1 MDLAQLKTT
10 HLSNTSYRKLIM
22 EGFEA
27 IPDELKALLSQH
39 FQVVATHSQR
49 QDQWYKR
56 SYQSFAA
63 EHGNREPLIIV
74 PRESREEWVPHVR
87 RFAKTLA
94 AKVVAAGEAQTSRPR
109 DITSDSKLFSDTVLD
124 AIHSVP
130 LSRAVKGREQLRP
143 VAMQITRWTS
153 TNSYVFSGTERITGI
168 KGLIAIGEVDVL
180 LRLATLPQTNPP
192 KEREIDPSRWRHLNR
207 DWQDVI
213 DAILSILWFLGAMES
228 FREDFVSEDGY
239 KYWVPIAFHSYLSRF
254 QSYIEAHDGKL
265 PSTNEAIQKEI
276 SQCMKA
282 LVAAQVFSSKAA
294 FDPIQWEDRIMDSFL
309 YILGFEAWNRSREGA
324 GYLNC
329 DLNVT
334 KTAKS
339 LRSIS
344 RGDGDNN
351 VVEEMA
357 DVKKR
362 SATKP
367 RDPLKLREP
376 KKEMAPEV
384 DDDEEQ
390 EMEKLAVI
398 ETNEKDYGRKRSMKY
413 LTKHKDRSIG

>member
-1 MDLAQLKTT
+1 M
-10 HLSNTSYRKLIM
+10 
-22 EGFEA
+22 
-27 IPDELKALLSQH
+27 SQ
-39 FQVVATHSQR
+39 A
-49 QDQWYKR
+49 
-56 SYQSFAA
+56 
-63 EHGNREPLIIV
+63 
-74 PRESREEWVPHVR
+74 
-87 RFAKTLA
+87 
-94 AKVVAAGEAQTSRPR
+94 
-109 DITSDSKLFSDTVLD
+109 
-124 AIHSVP
+124 
-130 LSRAVKGREQLRP
+130 
-143 VAMQITRWTS
+143 
-153 TNSYVFSGTERITGI
+153 
-168 KGLIAIGEVDVL
+168 
-180 LRLATLPQTNPP
+180 
-192 KEREIDPSRWRHLNR
+192 WRHLNR

-398 ETNEKDYGRKRSMKY
+398 ETNEKDYGRKRIKKTLGDILYHIIGNSQQTINLLLSSA
-413 LTKHKDRSIG
+413 LTTMVNAGLNLLWPELDVSQVVI